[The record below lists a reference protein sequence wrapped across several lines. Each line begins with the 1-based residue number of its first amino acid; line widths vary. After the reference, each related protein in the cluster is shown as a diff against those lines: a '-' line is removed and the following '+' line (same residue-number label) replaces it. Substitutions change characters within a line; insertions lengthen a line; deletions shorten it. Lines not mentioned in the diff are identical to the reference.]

1 MATQLKIL
9 AFGGVAS
16 VTAWCASVKYERER
30 AMPQGRRRQFTPGS
44 PLDITSEKLK
54 TGDVVLFSRD
64 CGLYYPCGAI
74 HCEATKATTRQPF
87 DHAAIIVLRHGFP
100 YVAEWTPTGI
110 KIRPFEERVMCS
122 LAFQIVVL
130 PLSKRLTKTSEENVR
145 NYVAAAAEEQ
155 TSMQCYKEMMTDL
168 AMQITGRNVSPSV
181 QFVKN
186 ALSEGGFSEGGF
198 STDSPSACMSIKKW
212 SDGYGGNITGNLEGE
227 THPFTTPPL
236 WFRNQK

>member
-1 MATQLKIL
+1 MR
-9 AFGGVAS
+9 
-16 VTAWCASVKYERER
+16 CASRSGRGVVWCGSERR
-30 AMPQGRRRQFTPGS
+30 ANCAQ
-44 PLDITSEKLK
+44 
-54 TGDVVLFSRD
+54 
-64 CGLYYPCGAI
+64 
-74 HCEATKATTRQPF
+74 
-87 DHAAIIVLRHGFP
+87 
-100 YVAEWTPTGI
+100 
-110 KIRPFEERVMCS
+110 IRPFEERVMCS

-198 STDSPSACMSIKKW
+198 STDSPSACMSIKVRCFSMNAYGEPYLVVDLDAGFIVC
-212 SDGYGGNITGNLEGE
+212 SDVRSGPTGMEVTLLEI
-227 THPFTTPPL
+227 
-236 WFRNQK
+236 